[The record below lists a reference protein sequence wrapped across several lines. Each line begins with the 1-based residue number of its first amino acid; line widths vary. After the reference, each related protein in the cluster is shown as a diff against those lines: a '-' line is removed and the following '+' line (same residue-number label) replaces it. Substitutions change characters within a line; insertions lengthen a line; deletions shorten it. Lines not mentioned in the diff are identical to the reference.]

1 MRRQNL
7 TRDMFKQ
14 YTTTIRKIARLTIN
28 SRTIWNLPHENPD
41 GDTIGCALAIHHA
54 LKSVRR
60 DVQTFFS
67 EPVPRMYSFL
77 PGADE
82 IQVTQKLPDKLPDLI
97 FVSDNATF
105 ERVGEPYVDE
115 LNRLGVFSVHDP
127 RHQPGRT
134 TLINIDHHRGNEL
147 YGDVNL
153 IVPEAA
159 AAGEIVFAIFRRLRL
174 PLPSGAATCLYA
186 AILTDTGKFS
196 YSNTTL
202 TTLEIAAE
210 LVRRGVVP
218 HTVVESI
225 YNTQTSG
232 QLKLLGRALEALI
245 INEDI
250 GYYYSYVTPEML
262 AEFNCDLSDSEY
274 IIDTLKTLEEPKIC
288 FLFKV
293 VDDGLVKVS
302 VRSRNDFDSTKVAEV
317 FGGGGHYAASGF
329 RFRGTL
335 DEVIA
340 AVEKAM
346 QELCKDSRERK
357 AG

>member
-1 MRRQNL
+1 
-7 TRDMFKQ
+7 MFNKH
-14 YTTTIRKIARLTIN
+14 TTTIRKIARLTIN

-60 DVQTFFS
+60 EVQTFFS

-82 IQVTQKLPDKLPDLI
+82 ISVTQNLPDKLPDLI
-97 FVSDNATF
+97 IVSDNATF
-105 ERVGEPYVDE
+105 GRLGKPFVDE
-115 LNRLGVFSVHDP
+115 LGRLGVYSVHDP

-134 TLINIDHHRGNEL
+134 TLINIDHHRGNEA

-153 IVPEAA
+153 VVPEAA
-159 AAGEIVFAIFRRLRL
+159 AAGEIIFAIFRRLRL
-174 PLPSGAATCLYA
+174 PLPPGAATCLYA

-196 YSNTTL
+196 YSNTSL

-218 HTVVESI
+218 HEVVEAV
-225 YNTQTSG
+225 YNNQTTG
-232 QLKLLGRALEALI
+232 QLRLLGHSLAVLK
-245 INEDI
+245 INDEL
-250 GYYYSYVTPEML
+250 GYCYSYVTPEML
-262 AEFNCDLSDSEY
+262 AEFNCDLSDTEY
-274 IIDTLKTLEEPKIC
+274 IIDTLKTLEEPKVC

-293 VDDGLVKVS
+293 VDDGLVKAS
-302 VRSRNDFDSTKVAEV
+302 VRSRNDFDSAKVAEA

-340 AVEKAM
+340 AVEKEM
-346 QELCKDSRERK
+346 RKLREDSQERK